1 MSIITKLKTAV
12 ALAALV
18 ALLVPAGAIAQ
29 SGTDGYAG
37 PNNVVAGLEESG
49 GGNGPTTPTAQ
60 KSDTSPVQA
69 AENNNSSLPF
79 TGADLGVLAGAGVL
93 LLGMGV
99 GLRRLTHR
107 PTQA

>member
-1 MSIITKLKTAV
+1 MSMISKLKTAL

-18 ALLVPAGAIAQ
+18 ALLVPAGAFAQ

-49 GGNGPTTPTAQ
+49 GNGPTSPTAQ
-60 KSDTSPVQA
+60 QNDTSPVQA